1 MIYRDGNT
9 IVLMALLI
17 CENCKKVYKVSGGDD
32 CPGCSLAFPHS
43 YNYAASDAYLARE
56 IPRVLAERA
65 RAGLEGLVGGLECII
80 INTERSHL
88 RAAAQELLDHTG
100 LELDGAFR
108 DDAYSTIVLKTPGSA
123 DVLVR
128 SRLRGESPFA
138 AANRHPKSRELPDTR
153 LETFVYKVADID
165 RYVDIQKAR
174 GVRFMTARAVRGRSS
189 SFIQTKPSRF
199 TGNSTG
205 FVQWD
210 DERGDWRGPKSERVR
225 PPIAKRRKA
234 HLRFVKEIDHAATR
248 VRAEDR
254 DAAIVEFMG
263 LTNYRFDFAIYVKV
277 FNSITNV
284 ARLTAADYAMVFTSG
299 IAPYVDDDVSG
310 PTEKFIHNF
319 GPRVHHVAF
328 RTERIERVFSS
339 LKREGMKFLIELV
352 GSRNEGLKQTFTMP
366 SPVTMLVTEY
376 IHRYGDFDGFFT
388 KSNVTLLTGAT
399 GRQ

>member
-1 MIYRDGNT
+1 MSDVFISYSRKD
-9 IVLMALLI
+9 
-17 CENCKKVYKVSGGDD
+17 K
-32 CPGCSLAFPHS
+32 AF
-43 YNYAASDAYLARE
+43 A
-56 IPRVLAERA
+56 
-65 RAGLEGLVGGLECII
+65 
-80 INTERSHL
+80 
-88 RAAAQELLDHTG
+88 
-100 LELDGAFR
+100 
-108 DDAYSTIVLKTPGSA
+108 
-123 DVLVR
+123 
-128 SRLRGESPFA
+128 
-138 AANRHPKSRELPDTR
+138 TR
-153 LETFVYKVADID
+153 LHEAL
-165 RYVDIQKAR
+165 KAR
-174 GVRFMTARAVRGRSS
+174 QRKPWVDLEDIPPTAEWREKINAGIEGVRA
-189 SFIQTKPSRF
+189 
-199 TGNSTG
+199 
-205 FVQWD
+205 FV
-210 DERGDWRGPKSERVR
+210 
-225 PPIAKRRKA
+225 
-234 HLRFVKEIDHAATR
+234 FVLSPDSMVSPECLKEIDHAATR

-254 DAAIVEFMG
+254 DEAIVEFME

-339 LKREGMKFLIELV
+339 LKRDGMEFLIELV

>member
-1 MIYRDGNT
+1 
-9 IVLMALLI
+9 MALLV
-17 CENCKKVYKVSGGDD
+17 CRNCKKVYKVSGGED
-32 CPGCSLAFPHS
+32 CPGCGLAFPHS
-43 YNYAASDAYLARE
+43 YNYAASDAYLKRETARVM
-56 IPRVLAERA
+56 RERA

-88 RAAAQELLDHTG
+88 NAAAQELLDHTG

-138 AANRHPKSRELPDTR
+138 AVNRRSRSRELPDTR
-153 LETFVYKVADID
+153 LETFVYGVADID
-165 RYVDIQKAR
+165 RYVGIQKAR
-174 GVRFMTARAVRGRSS
+174 GVRFMTTRAVRGGSY
-189 SFIQTKPSRF
+189 SFIQTEPSRF

-210 DERGDWRGPKSERVR
+210 GERGDWRGRKSERVR
-225 PPIAKRRKA
+225 PPVAKKRKA
-234 HLRFVKEIDHAATR
+234 HLRFVREIDHAATR

-254 DAAIVEFMG
+254 DGAIIEFLE
-263 LTNYRFDFAIYVKV
+263 LTSYRFDFAIYVKV

-284 ARLTAADYAMVFTSG
+284 ARLSADDYAMVFTSG

-310 PTEKFIHNF
+310 PTEKFVHNF

-328 RTERIERVFSS
+328 RTERIERVFSA
-339 LKREGMKFLIELV
+339 LKREGQKFLIDLV

-376 IHRYGDFDGFFT
+376 IHRYGDFDGFFA